1 MANQLESSPGAG
13 DESGSIIWVWQILS
27 TYNVACLSG
36 AALHLRLN
44 ILTAMGKNKIVQ
56 ALKDGFPP
64 ETAISRKRIEIS
76 LASIRELC
84 FSEEAEVLEIFY
96 GAKSPIVVDGSRP
109 SGVREM
115 YNTLREKSSV
125 KEVVQEV
132 LFQPSVAREIYD
144 ALRQRIAPGVAPT
157 AGTLQARNAINS
169 PVIGL
174 ILTVFGGGCAIY
186 ESILPPNPH
195 FHMNHWLK
203 EGPKEWFRQMLT
215 TIGTWNLVA
224 IVLALAAFFAWWLI
238 YRLSHPHK
246 AEVIVLTQP
255 LRETGSAPEVS

>member
-13 DESGSIIWVWQILS
+13 DESGSSIWVWQILS

-84 FSEEAEVLEIFY
+84 FSEKAEVLEIFC
-96 GAKSPIVVDGSRP
+96 GAKSPVVVYGSRP

-115 YNTLREKSSV
+115 YNTLRKKSSI

-132 LFQPSVAREIYD
+132 LFEPSVAREIYD
-144 ALRQRIAPGVAPT
+144 ALRQRIASGVAPT

-174 ILTVFGGGCAIY
+174 CLTVLGGGAAIY
-186 ESILPPNPH
+186 ESTLPPNPH
-195 FHMNHWLK
+195 LNWLR

-215 TIGTWNLVA
+215 MIGTWNLVA
-224 IVLALAAFFAWWLI
+224 IVLALAAFFTWWLI

-255 LRETGSAPEVS
+255 LRETGSTPEVS